1 MPLYK
6 YYGYEAGLAALRSQR
21 LGFRC
26 PNHFNDPLELSFPTE
41 DSNPRAE
48 QLTHA
53 LGVLR
58 EWVVI
63 LSLTQTPTDSL
74 MWAHY
79 GEDHQGFVIG
89 YDTSDPFLSSPRYN
103 LIPVDDGTVTYGA
116 PSASDIVA
124 MYDQPTIQSLLH
136 FGLGAPQS
144 ERELDQV
151 RNIAKQVFLTKH
163 LRWRTEKEV
172 RVVKLLNSAF
182 EEVSDYQADPLRSVV
197 PLDRIVAPEVACSLV
212 RGLHVYEH
220 QMKIEEVY
228 LGARNPLANQR
239 RNCDARSDR
248 SLAERAAKFG
258 WVLRGVSTS
267 PSSWELAAVDLD
279 SDALVHAPRKIGLT
293 YYSHFDAETARVVS
307 RLASHEIDDQ
317 DRFEVSTWNGVPYL
331 RKNGEFI

>member
-26 PNHFNDPLELSFPTE
+26 PNDFNDPLELSFPTE
-41 DSNPRAE
+41 DSNPGAE
-48 QLTHA
+48 QLAHA

-58 EWVVI
+58 QWVVI

-79 GEDHQGFVIG
+79 GEDHKGFVIG
-89 YDTSDPFLSSPRYN
+89 YDTSDPFLGSPCYN

-124 MYDQPTIQSLLH
+124 MYDRLTIQSLLH

-151 RNIAKQVFLTKH
+151 RNLAKKVFLTKH

-182 EEVSDYQADPLRSVV
+182 EEVSEYQADPLRRVI
-197 PLDRIVAPEVACSLV
+197 PFDRMVAPEVACSPV
-212 RGLHVYEH
+212 QGLHLYEH

-228 LGARNPLANQR
+228 LGARNPLTRQGQ
-239 RNCDARSDR
+239 NCDVRSDR
-248 SLAERAAKFG
+248 SLAERAAKLG

-267 PSSWELAAVDLD
+267 PSSWELATVDLD
-279 SDALVHAPRKIGLT
+279 SDSLVLAPRKVGLA
-293 YYSHFDAETARVVS
+293 YYSQFDADTARAVS

-317 DRFEVSTWNGVPYL
+317 DRFEVSTWNGVSYL
-331 RKNGEFI
+331 RKNGEFV